1 MVKDAFNTSD
11 KKRNALA
18 ETSSSDEKW
27 SDGESYDSDDTD
39 NIPHHSTTK
48 KKRSEFNIQYG
59 VVVHYYSFFKS
70 HQYPTPFI
78 LSAIEVSSNQL
89 FRAGGRN
96 DAEDD
101 SDDNNGVDDFEQE
114 EANLTKK
121 SASISS
127 FEKKMKEHRIP
138 GDPDKGK
145 AINQTKELKKYVD
158 YLD

>member
-1 MVKDAFNTSD
+1 MDD
-11 KKRNALA
+11 
-18 ETSSSDEKW
+18 
-27 SDGESYDSDDTD
+27 SY
-39 NIPHHSTTK
+39 
-48 KKRSEFNIQYG
+48 
-59 VVVHYYSFFKS
+59 
-70 HQYPTPFI
+70 
-78 LSAIEVSSNQL
+78 
-89 FRAGGRN
+89 GRN

-158 YLD
+158 YFDTFED

>member
-1 MVKDAFNTSD
+1 MDD
-11 KKRNALA
+11 
-18 ETSSSDEKW
+18 
-27 SDGESYDSDDTD
+27 SY
-39 NIPHHSTTK
+39 
-48 KKRSEFNIQYG
+48 
-59 VVVHYYSFFKS
+59 
-70 HQYPTPFI
+70 
-78 LSAIEVSSNQL
+78 
-89 FRAGGRN
+89 GRN

-101 SDDNNGVDDFEQE
+101 SDNP
-114 EANLTKK
+114 TKK

>member
-27 SDGESYDSDDTD
+27 SDGESYDSDDMD

-70 HQYPTPFI
+70 HQLV
-78 LSAIEVSSNQL
+78 LS
-89 FRAGGRN
+89 
-96 DAEDD
+96 
-101 SDDNNGVDDFEQE
+101 
-114 EANLTKK
+114 
-121 SASISS
+121 
-127 FEKKMKEHRIP
+127 
-138 GDPDKGK
+138 
-145 AINQTKELKKYVD
+145 
-158 YLD
+158 